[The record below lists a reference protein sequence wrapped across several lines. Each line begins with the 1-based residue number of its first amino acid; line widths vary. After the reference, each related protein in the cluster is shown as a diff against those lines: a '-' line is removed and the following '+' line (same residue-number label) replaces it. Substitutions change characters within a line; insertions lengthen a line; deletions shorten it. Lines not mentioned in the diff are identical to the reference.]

1 MVHLFVFTDVE
12 LYCLSTK
19 SIGEG
24 GLKMQ
29 EKRENSKEDPVS
41 TIGLSDS
48 GGSAH
53 VMAKRAREVSDYLVA
68 VSRISAATSGL
79 TDLNAILPIVLNT
92 TLSLMDGV
100 VGGIMLLDNE
110 TGMLSYCV
118 HHGLSDKYTT
128 EMRLRPG
135 EGVAGQVA
143 QSGRPILLDDISS
156 NPNAARLDLITT
168 EGIKA
173 FVSIPLRARDN
184 VLGVLNVGSH
194 RARHFTTEDLHLLGT
209 IGDQLGIAIE
219 HARLYERLAKARERY
234 RQVARQVLLSQEEER
249 KRVAREL
256 HDETSQSLTGLAL
269 TLQVLIQS
277 AEAAGVRESEFKA
290 TLERAHSLTVQI
302 SSDVSRLIA
311 NLRPTLLDTLG
322 LFPAIRRYA
331 ETNLGPLG
339 VNVYVEAEEA
349 TSPPE
354 EVEVGLF
361 RWAQGAIGNIMQHS
375 EARNVTISCKREDD
389 ELVLRIRDDGRGFN
403 VSEITGVEE
412 TGRGAGLFS
421 MKERMSLLGGHC
433 TAESRPRHGTVV
445 TARVPIF
452 WSTADAKDTRTGSG

>member
-1 MVHLFVFTDVE
+1 
-12 LYCLSTK
+12 
-19 SIGEG
+19 
-24 GLKMQ
+24 MQ
-29 EKRENSKEDPVS
+29 EDWNQRNEESAPVAN
-41 TIGLSDS
+41 LSGS
-48 GGSAH
+48 NHSAH
-53 VMAKRAREVSDYLVA
+53 GMAEGARQANDTLVA

-110 TGMLSYCV
+110 TGMLSYRV
-118 HHGLSDKYTT
+118 HHGLSDKYAT
-128 EMRLRPG
+128 EMRLRLG

-156 NPNAARLDLITT
+156 NPNAARLDLIST
-168 EGIKA
+168 EGIRA
-173 FVSIPLRARDN
+173 FVSIPLRARER
-184 VLGVLNVGSH
+184 VLGVLNVASR
-194 RARHFTTEDLHLLGT
+194 RARCFTREDLHLLGT

-249 KRVAREL
+249 KRIAREL

-277 AEAAGVRESEFKA
+277 AEAAGVQDSEFRG
-290 TLERAHSLTVQI
+290 TLEKAHSLAVQI

-322 LFPAIRRYA
+322 LIPAIRRYA
-331 ETNLGPLG
+331 ETNLAPLG
-339 VNVYVEAEEA
+339 VNVSIESEEV

-354 EVEVGLF
+354 EVEAGLF

-375 EARNVTISCKREDD
+375 QARNVTVSCNREGD

-403 VSEITGVEE
+403 VLEITGVEE

-421 MKERMSLLGGHC
+421 MKERISLLGGNC
-433 TAESRPRHGTVV
+433 TAESRPEQGTVV

-452 WSTADAKDTRTGSG
+452 WSSTDAKDTGINSG